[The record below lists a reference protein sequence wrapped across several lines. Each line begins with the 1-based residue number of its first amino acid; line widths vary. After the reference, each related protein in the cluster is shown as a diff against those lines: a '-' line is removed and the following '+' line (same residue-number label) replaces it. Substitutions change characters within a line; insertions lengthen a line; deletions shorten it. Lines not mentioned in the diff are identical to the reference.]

1 MRFFKRGDKLEPQ
14 NTPLFLKK
22 GEGLGEG
29 KNLFSRE
36 KKFFPSPIK
45 PFTLIELLVVIAI
58 MAILAAILLPA
69 LQQAR
74 GRARATSCANQ
85 LKQIGICVQEYA
97 DEFNGFYMP
106 YELYTASSSSNSRG
120 WFYGDTWLAK
130 KLYKTTKST
139 DESDRLKILMCP
151 EVREDETIPWA
162 STSLLLTKSYIMN
175 AAISTHK
182 SLVKFGTI
190 SNPSKVPYILD
201 GYGAASYSSSNKK
214 HVRPTYPVSTDSKN
228 SRRIAYRHQKKCNI
242 LTAAL
247 NLTETTYLREVK
259 DDGKQDVL

>member
-1 MRFFKRGDKLEPQ
+1 MDIKTEQ
-14 NTPLFLKK
+14 NTSLFLKEK
-22 GEGLGEG
+22 LGRG
-29 KNLFSRE
+29 RKSTAV
-36 KKFFPSPIK
+36 
-45 PFTLIELLVVIAI
+45 FTLIELLVVIAI
-58 MAILAAILLPA
+58 IAILAAILLPA

-85 LKQIGICVQEYA
+85 LKQIGICVAEYA

-106 YELYTASSSSNSRG
+106 YELYTAASSSNSSRA